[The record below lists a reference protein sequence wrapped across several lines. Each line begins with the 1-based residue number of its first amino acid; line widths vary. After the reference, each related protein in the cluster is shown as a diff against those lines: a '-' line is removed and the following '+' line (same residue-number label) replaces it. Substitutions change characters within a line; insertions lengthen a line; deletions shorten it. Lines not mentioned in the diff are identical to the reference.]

1 MSIRSENNKIMLKI
15 ESMASRNERL
25 VNISRKC
32 NPFLFVIEKLLPE
45 EEKITSIDIEQWK
58 WWKGKLLVAFA
69 HCTHQDSFVYQIVN
83 MQMEIERQ
91 KRNNNNNKNSTKEK
105 KCVFCARLQFT
116 KIERRRKHI
125 LFFIYIKHFR
135 CTRESNY

>member
-32 NPFLFVIEKLLPE
+32 NSFSIWNREILLPRKKKRRWNPHVSILSSE
-45 EEKITSIDIEQWK
+45 NGEKIARSP
-58 WWKGKLLVAFA
+58 G
-69 HCTHQDSFVYQIVN
+69 FVCLSNCKYAN
-83 MQMEIERQ
+83 GNRNRIERRR
-91 KRNNNNNKNSTKEK
+91 KTTTEEN

-116 KIERRRKHI
+116 KIERMNKKHI
-125 LFFIYIKHFR
+125 LFFFYIKHFR